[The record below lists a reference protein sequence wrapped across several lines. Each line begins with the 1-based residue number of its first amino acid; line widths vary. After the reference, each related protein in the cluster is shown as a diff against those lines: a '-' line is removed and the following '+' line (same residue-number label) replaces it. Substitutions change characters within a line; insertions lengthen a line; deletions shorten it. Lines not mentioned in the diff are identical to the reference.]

1 MHRGALFAAS
11 SVNWWCLVVA
21 ELRESLT
28 RVGSDLKQKIIESV
42 KSTWRT
48 INDFAN
54 YRRVAN
60 DEAAADNGGEV
71 DVDSIVADTSSY
83 YGDTSGS

>member
-1 MHRGALFAAS
+1 MFGCAS
-11 SVNWWCLVVA
+11 QMFGCAVCVT

-54 YRRVAN
+54 YRRPVS
-60 DEAAADNGGEV
+60 DEAAVATATDNGGEV
-71 DVDSIVADTSSY
+71 DVDSVAPDTSY
-83 YGDTSGS
+83 YGDMPGL